1 MADDDG
7 FGNGTRVFDFYRVS
21 VTPPGVGPVPLQL
34 TPVGGGSNWVDAKAI
49 WREITLSR
57 LDQLVSEPG
66 PLAGV
71 YENLKMRL
79 VDRSLDPF
87 VLVERILLRQAQ
99 EMRNYFMFLPHMVI
113 SDCATALES
122 SGSST
127 SKRNRLIK
135 HITEEFSELHQFL
148 HKEKNRILT
157 RLSAEQV
164 KNLKS
169 LNDRVQRQKEKK
181 GDSVREQIIDRF
193 SKLHQILEIEENT
206 FTMRMDSEEEKKKRQ
221 LNEVRT
227 TTKDMMQRLQ
237 HLTFEL
243 LKKLENQDLSA
254 DTEIL
259 ELQQLMEQAVTR
271 ISRPLI
277 ISSDL
282 SEEEFIAPV
291 HYTTMKVNNSVPNE
305 DGNVAVTNNVSN

>member
-7 FGNGTRVFDFYRVS
+7 FGSGTRVFDFYRVS

-34 TPVGGGSNWVDAKAI
+34 TPVGGGSNWVDAKAV
-49 WREITLSR
+49 WREITLSK
-57 LDQLVSEPG
+57 LDQLVLEPG

-71 YENLKMRL
+71 YGNLKTKL

-99 EMRNYFMFLPHMVI
+99 EMRNYFMFLP
-113 SDCATALES
+113 
-122 SGSST
+122 
-127 SKRNRLIK
+127 KRNRLIK
-135 HITEEFSELHQFL
+135 HITEEFFELHQFL
-148 HKEKNRILT
+148 RKEKNCILT
-157 RLSAEQV
+157 RLAAEQM

-169 LNDRVQRQKEKK
+169 LSDRMQRQKEKK
-181 GDSVREQIIDRF
+181 KSDSVREQIIDQF
-193 SKLHQILEIEENT
+193 SRLHQILEIEEKT
-206 FTMRMDSEEEKKKRQ
+206 FTMRMDSEEEKKKHQ

-243 LKKLENQDLSA
+243 LNKLDKQDPSA
-254 DTEIL
+254 DVEIS
-259 ELQQLMEQAVTR
+259 ELQQLMEQAVAR

-282 SEEEFIAPV
+282 SEEEFMAPV
-291 HYTTMKVNNSVPNE
+291 HYTTMKVTSSVPSE
-305 DGNVAVTNNVSN
+305 EASKEGNVVTNNISN

>member
-1 MADDDG
+1 MQSTVMADDDG

-99 EMRNYFMFLPHMVI
+99 EMRNYFMFLP
-113 SDCATALES
+113 
-122 SGSST
+122 
-127 SKRNRLIK
+127 KRNRLIK

-169 LNDRVQRQKEKK
+169 LNDRVQRQKEKKK

>member
-99 EMRNYFMFLPHMVI
+99 EMRNYFMFLP
-113 SDCATALES
+113 
-122 SGSST
+122 
-127 SKRNRLIK
+127 KRNRLIK

-169 LNDRVQRQKEKK
+169 LNDRVQRQKEKKK